1 MDGSPSPLAESDFL
15 PDPTAV
21 WQEKVQTYKQLKV
34 LTWNVNK
41 AAESRPALWEAVQR
55 EAADIVLL
63 QEVRRLPEELLSS
76 YNCHF
81 VRPRYFGGHDAPFAT
96 AILSK
101 WEMVTRPFLKSQLGW
116 VNQIQSEHHGWI
128 LESEVNAHLG
138 IKLRVVSV
146 HSPAFPIP
154 AETLLDADVSCIK
167 LPNNPDLWV
176 TEILWSLLRDS
187 DTPEKVNWIVG
198 GDFNSSILFDLPK
211 DRGNRE
217 VIRRLNALGLT
228 DCLSHFCGESVPT
241 FRHSGGSIKHQ
252 LDYCYVNAD
261 LLERLACARVLSRQ
275 EVFGSMPKLSDHLPI
290 VCEFDF
296 GSRDDPTS
304 LEDGFAASGG

>member
-1 MDGSPSPLAESDFL
+1 MSLQTADHGRIPHPYWRSPTSSQTLQPSGRRRCKLTSKSESAHMECQQPL
-15 PDPTAV
+15 
-21 WQEKVQTYKQLKV
+21 
-34 LTWNVNK
+34 

-81 VRPRYFGGHDAPFAT
+81 VRPRYFSGHDAPFAT

-116 VNQIQSEHHGWI
+116 VNQIQSQHHGWI
-128 LESEVNAHLG
+128 LESEVNTHLG

-167 LPNNPDLWV
+167 LPNNP
-176 TEILWSLLRDS
+176 
-187 DTPEKVNWIVG
+187 
-198 GDFNSSILFDLPK
+198 
-211 DRGNRE
+211 
-217 VIRRLNALGLT
+217 
-228 DCLSHFCGESVPT
+228 
-241 FRHSGGSIKHQ
+241 
-252 LDYCYVNAD
+252 
-261 LLERLACARVLSRQ
+261 
-275 EVFGSMPKLSDHLPI
+275 
-290 VCEFDF
+290 
-296 GSRDDPTS
+296 
-304 LEDGFAASGG
+304 ASGLPRSCGLYSETRPLQRR